1 MPEEDTG
8 RPDAV
13 LHAVTFAAERFLTA
27 PSWRACIDDVL
38 ARLGEAASASAVY
51 VYENHRPAGGDLLMS
66 ARHAWVAPDVRA
78 WIGDLSSGNYPYR
91 SGYSRWERVLG
102 EGGVIRGRVRDFPAE
117 ERELLGRDGILAQ
130 VAVPIVVG
138 GEWWGFFGI
147 DDCVVER
154 VWTDSEVDAL
164 RAAAGILGAAIL
176 REATDERLRDAE
188 GQYRSL
194 VEQVPAVIYIDAAD
208 EHMTSMYISPQIESL
223 SGYPPADYLGEVSFW
238 VERVHPSDRA
248 RFVAETALANETGGP
263 FRLEYRIVARDGR
276 TLWVRDESLL
286 QRAAD
291 GRPFWR
297 GVMVDITEQKRV
309 EAALLESEER
319 YRRLV
324 EVSPDAVLVHS
335 DGTFVFANVAA
346 ARLLGVADP
355 AVLVGQPFVQFV
367 HPDYHEVV
375 RRRVQQEFDTGA
387 PASLLQEKFVALD
400 GRELDVEVAG
410 ISLTYAGRPAGL
422 IIVRDV
428 TERLRIERQLRQA
441 ESQFRALVE
450 QLPGIVYMA
459 EFDPAGDWLYVS
471 PQVESILGYTDE
483 EWRDDPTLFDQ
494 RLYPEDE
501 PTYRAAE
508 AESQANGTTLMVEYR
523 MIARDGRIVWFH
535 DEAVV
540 IRDEDDRPLF
550 HQGLMFDVTSNK
562 RAEEA
567 LREALDR
574 EQEAGE
580 RLRGLDEMRNTFL
593 HAVSNE
599 LRVPLTAVLGFAFTL
614 GQKDLDIGEA
624 DRDEI
629 LERLAV
635 NARRLERLLGDL
647 LDVERLARGILE
659 PQLFPTNLGDL
670 VRRVVGDNA
679 IGSSVEIQL
688 RGEPIV
694 MSIDGPK
701 VSRILDSLLANVSR
715 HTPAGR
721 RIWVRVE
728 REIQG
733 LLLAVEDD
741 GPGVP
746 DDLKEAI
753 FEPFRSAGDG
763 SSHEAGP
770 GIGLALVARFAEL
783 HGGRAWVEDRAG
795 GGASFR
801 VFLPASGQALA
812 S

>member
-1 MPEEDTG
+1 
-8 RPDAV
+8 V
-13 LHAVTFAAERFLTA
+13 L
-27 PSWRACIDDVL
+27 S
-38 ARLGEAASASAVY
+38 
-51 VYENHRPAGGDLLMS
+51 
-66 ARHAWVAPDVRA
+66 
-78 WIGDLSSGNYPYR
+78 
-91 SGYSRWERVLG
+91 
-102 EGGVIRGRVRDFPAE
+102 EGGVIRGQVRDFPTE
-117 ERELLGRDGILAQ
+117 ERESLERDGILAQ
-130 VAVPIVVG
+130 VAVPIVSG
-138 GEWWGFFGI
+138 GRWWGFFGL
-147 DDCVVER
+147 DDCVEER
-154 VWTDSEVDAL
+154 VWTDLEVDAL
-164 RAAAGILGAAIL
+164 RAAAGILGAAIQ
-176 REATDERLRDAE
+176 REATDERLREAE
-188 GQYRSL
+188 GRYRAL

-208 EHMTSMYISPQIESL
+208 EQTTSLYISPQIQSL
-223 SGYPPADYLGEVSFW
+223 SGFPPEDYLGEASFW
-238 VERVHPSDRA
+238 VERVHPGDRG
-248 RFVAETALANETGGP
+248 RFLAETTLANETGGP

-276 TLWVRDESLL
+276 TVWVRDESVL
-286 QRAAD
+286 QRSAE

-309 EAALLESEER
+309 EAALFESEER

-346 ARLLGVADP
+346 ARLLGAGDP
-355 AVLVGQPFVQFV
+355 AVLVGQQFLQFV
-367 HPDYHEVV
+367 HPDFREVV

-387 PASLLQEKFVALD
+387 PASLLHEKFVALD
-400 GRELDVEVAG
+400 GRVVDVEVAG

-422 IIVRDV
+422 IVVRDV
-428 TERLRIERQLRQA
+428 TERLRTERHLRRA
-441 ESQFRALVE
+441 EAQFRALVE

-459 EFDPAGDWLYVS
+459 EFHAAGDWLYVS
-471 PQVESILGYTDE
+471 PQVESILGYTSD
-483 EWRDDPTLFDQ
+483 EWRDDPTLFDR

-501 PTYRAAE
+501 PRYRAAE
-508 AESQANGTTLMVEYR
+508 AESQANGTPLTVEYR

-540 IRDEDDRPLF
+540 IRGEDDLPLF
-550 HQGLMFDVTSNK
+550 HQGLMYDVTSSK

-614 GQKDLDIGEA
+614 GQKGLDIPAA

-629 LERLAV
+629 LDRLAV

-670 VRRVVGDNA
+670 VRRVAEESAG
-679 IGSSVEIQL
+679 GSSVEVQIG
-688 RGEPIV
+688 GEPVVI
-694 MSIDGPK
+694 SLDGPK
-701 VSRILDSLLANVSR
+701 VSRILESLLANAAR
-715 HTPAGR
+715 HTPAGTR
-721 RIWVRVE
+721 VWVRVE
-728 REIQG
+728 RERQG
-733 LLLAVEDD
+733 LLLVVEDD

-763 SSHEAGP
+763 SSLEPGP
-770 GIGLALVARFAEL
+770 GVGLALVARFAEL
-783 HGGRAWVEDRAG
+783 HGGRAWVQDRAG

-801 VFLPASGQALA
+801 VFLSAPAEARA